1 MNWNDEERWKEAT
14 VSTKLLLK
22 RQRDVL
28 RVMYE
33 EKDITKRRSDVGT
46 RSKDGTKEE
55 KLLNV
60 SVQKEVVESKWKA
73 MKLTND
79 GVERE

>member
-1 MNWNDEERWKEAT
+1 
-14 VSTKLLLK
+14 
-22 RQRDVL
+22 
-28 RVMYE
+28 MYE

-46 RSKDGTKEE
+46 RSKDGMKEE

-73 MKLTND
+73 MKSTND

>member
-1 MNWNDEERWKEAT
+1 MNWNDEEQWKEAT
-14 VSTKLLLK
+14 VRKKTTVEASK
-22 RQRDVL
+22 RCSKSYV
-28 RVMYE
+28 
-33 EKDITKRRSDVGT
+33 RRKGYNEA
-46 RSKDGTKEE
+46 TKEE

-73 MKLTND
+73 MKSTND